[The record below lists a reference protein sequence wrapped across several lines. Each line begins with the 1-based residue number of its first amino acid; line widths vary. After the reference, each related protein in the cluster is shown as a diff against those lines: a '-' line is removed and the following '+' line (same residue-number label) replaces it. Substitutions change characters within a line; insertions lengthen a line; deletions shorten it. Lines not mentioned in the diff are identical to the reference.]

1 MRTGTGKYGLRYA
14 LKASYGK
21 VAHCSLSVDGG
32 TRAELDLPEGTA
44 HFVEHSIFRGTQHK
58 SASRI
63 NSYLDRLG
71 GELNAYTTKEE
82 IVLHATVLKE
92 DLRKAASLLLELA
105 CDATFPE
112 NEIETERGVVLDEI
126 ISYKDSPSDDIYDNF
141 EHRFFE
147 GSSLDRF
154 ILGTSESVRSI
165 SREDMERFYR
175 RCFQPGRMALSIVA
189 PMSEEKMEELVLK
202 LEECYFSHYKAT
214 DESSSVTD
222 ERPVPHAFDL
232 REDKDLHES
241 NVVIGAPAVSIY
253 ETEER
258 LRTVLLAN
266 ILGGPASDSLLG
278 RYIRERRGWVYGIEC
293 SYNQYRDCGLVSIS
307 LGCDR
312 ENLERCLKAV
322 QRITGR
328 VCENAMSERSLNAC
342 KKQLFGQLA
351 ISSDSGEA
359 QCLSMGKSLLS
370 FGKIWS
376 DSLTREMIEA
386 ITPEQLRA
394 CAESIFRSERLA
406 RLIYI

>member
-1 MRTGTGKYGLRYA
+1 MKTGTGKYGLRYA
-14 LKASYGK
+14 LKASSGK

-32 TRAELDLPEGTA
+32 TRAELDMPEGTA
-44 HFVEHSIFRGTQHK
+44 HFVEHSIFRGTAHK

-147 GSSLDRF
+147 GCSLERF
-154 ILGTSESVRSI
+154 ILGTAESVRAI
-165 SREDMERFYR
+165 SRDDMERFYH
-175 RCFQPGRMALSIVA
+175 RCFRPERMALSIVA
-189 PMSEEKMEELVLK
+189 PMSEDKMEELVLK
-202 LEECYFSHYKAT
+202 LEELHFSGY
-214 DESSSVTD
+214 ESVSETLFAEES
-222 ERPVPHAFDL
+222 RPMAHAFDL
-232 REDKDLHES
+232 REEKELHEA
-241 NVVIGAPAVSIY
+241 NAVIGAPAASLY
-253 ETEER
+253 DTQER

-278 RYIRERRGWVYGIEC
+278 RYLRERRGWVYGIEC

-312 ENLERCLKAV
+312 DNLDRCLKAV
-322 QRITGR
+322 HRITDR
-328 VCENAMSERSLNAC
+328 VCESAMSERSLSTC

-359 QCLSMGKSLLS
+359 QCLSMGKSMLS

-376 DSLTREMIEA
+376 DSMTREMIEA
-386 ITPEQLRA
+386 VTPEQLRA
-394 CAESIFRSERLA
+394 CAESIFRSDRLA

>member
-44 HFVEHSIFRGTQHK
+44 HFVEHSIFRGTAHK

-92 DLRKAASLLLELA
+92 DLRKAASLLIELA

-147 GSSLDRF
+147 GCSLERF

-165 SREDMERFYR
+165 SRSDMERFYL
-175 RCFQPGRMALSIVA
+175 RCFRPERMALSIVA
-189 PMSEEKMEELVLK
+189 PMSEDKMEELVLK
-202 LEECYFSHYKAT
+202 LEELYFSGH
-214 DESSSVTD
+214 ESGTESPFAEET
-222 ERPVPHAFDL
+222 RPTAHAFDL
-232 REDKDLHES
+232 REDKDLHEA
-241 NVVIGAPAVSIY
+241 NAVIGAPAASIY
-253 ETEER
+253 DTQER

-278 RYIRERRGWVYGIEC
+278 RYLRERRGWVYGIEC
-293 SYNQYRDCGLVSIS
+293 AYNQYRDCGLVSIS

-312 ENLERCLKAV
+312 DNLERCLKAV
-322 QRITGR
+322 HRIIGR
-328 VCENAMSERSLNAC
+328 VCESAMNERSLNAC

-359 QCLSMGKSLLS
+359 QCLSMGKSMLS

-386 ITPEQLRA
+386 ITPEQLRS
-394 CAESIFRSERLA
+394 CAESIFRSGQFA
-406 RLIYI
+406 SLIYI

>member
-14 LKASYGK
+14 LRASYGK
-21 VAHCSLSVDGG
+21 VAHCSLSVEGG

-44 HFVEHSIFRGTQHK
+44 HFVEHSIFRGTAHK
-58 SASRI
+58 SSSRI

-147 GSSLDRF
+147 GCSLDRF

-165 SREDMERFYR
+165 SCDDLQRFYR
-175 RCFQPGRMALSIVA
+175 RCFQPKRMVLSIVA

-202 LEECYFSHYKAT
+202 LEELYFARH
-214 DESSSVTD
+214 ESAGTV
-222 ERPVPHAFDL
+222 PVAAGDIPSPHAFDL
-232 REDKDLHES
+232 REDKDLHEA

-253 ETEER
+253 DTQER

-278 RYIRERRGWVYGIEC
+278 RYIRERRGWVYSIEC

-307 LGCDR
+307 LGCDK

-322 QRITGR
+322 HRITGR
-328 VCENAMSERSLNAC
+328 VCETAMSERSLSAC

-359 QCLSMGKSLLS
+359 QCLSMGKSMLS

-386 ITPEQLRA
+386 ITPEQLRS
-394 CAESIFRSERLA
+394 CAESIFRSDRLS